1 MQDSVSPPC
10 WVSSLLSGWA
20 RGGLNLQMKKYF
32 KQKYLGNIENI
43 LMIFTHPPVADQSWK
58 ADLLSVGASLAW
70 LADQNHPLMFLG
82 KKSGRSQPSKSHR
95 RPEVQK

>member
-1 MQDSVSPPC
+1 
-10 WVSSLLSGWA
+10 
-20 RGGLNLQMKKYF
+20 
-32 KQKYLGNIENI
+32 
-43 LMIFTHPPVADQSWK
+43 MIFTHPPVADQSWK